1 MKVTILE
8 DGRNPFYDVIFTET
22 LKYLADVNKRVVDLT
37 EGECERIRRF
47 TKEMDSIQDWLEK
60 KFNST

>member
-8 DGRNPFYDVIFTET
+8 DGRNPFYDVLFCEE
-22 LKYLADVNKRVVDLT
+22 LKYLKDVNKRVVDFT
-37 EGECERIRRF
+37 EEECERIRRF

-60 KFNST
+60 KFKST